1 MCGSSTVSNCHG
13 MHLCSF
19 TSVVAIPDID
29 TQETRARFRPPGGSC
44 VRTLLIGTLAATLI
58 GCCPIAPQAISK
70 GCVSKGCIYKTSASA
85 PIESRPASFRPN
97 SAKVKFVTPGKTP
110 GSTSAHPGNQVGLV
124 EKDTPHPITS
134 TPEIAPAETSDPI
147 LKKAKIT
154 TAAKL
159 ENPASAEFGDMK
171 RAIRKDT
178 LGEPIDTVCGHVKV
192 KKTSG
197 EETGEKS
204 FLYLVKEDR
213 AYVDD
218 GNPDSVAATAYR
230 AICVSPDVHGQ
241 DLRQQQNRE

>member
-1 MCGSSTVSNCHG
+1 M
-13 MHLCSF
+13 
-19 TSVVAIPDID
+19 
-29 TQETRARFRPPGGSC
+29 
-44 VRTLLIGTLAATLI
+44 RTLLIGTLAATLI
-58 GCCPIAPQAISK
+58 GCCPIAPQAMSKGCISK
-70 GCVSKGCIYKTSASA
+70 GCFSRTAASA
-85 PIESRPASFRPN
+85 PNESKATQFNPTPS
-97 SAKVKFVTPGKTP
+97 KVKVTAVANPSRAAAAQSGK
-110 GSTSAHPGNQVGLV
+110 QVGLV
-124 EKDTPHPITS
+124 EKDAPHPITS

-147 LKKAKIT
+147 LKKAKII

-192 KKTSG
+192 KKASG